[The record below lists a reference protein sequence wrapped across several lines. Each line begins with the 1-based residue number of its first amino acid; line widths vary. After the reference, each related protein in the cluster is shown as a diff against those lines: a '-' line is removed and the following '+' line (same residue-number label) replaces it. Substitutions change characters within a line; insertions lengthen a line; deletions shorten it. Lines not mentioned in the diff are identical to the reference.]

1 MPRIT
6 AIVRNGFLIGDK
18 SIKKTL
24 KITLIGLFGIVLLAM
39 LGVFALRF
47 SAVQTFLAKRVADY
61 LSDELNT
68 TISIDRVYFSPF
80 SSLDLFS
87 SLELQNLSIHDRND
101 APMLHAKAI
110 TAGLSLGRIFDNR
123 IEVRRL
129 KLQDAFV
136 HYQIDS
142 AGGNFGFLA
151 DYFAPAKEK
160 TDRSSRMEWN
170 LRRIEL
176 LDCTFKLN
184 NHRNRGKK
192 NAASVDFSDLEL
204 TAISGLLSAIR
215 FSGTDFSAEIKELT
229 FRDKSGFL
237 LEELTTSAYVSDRK
251 MEFKD
256 LALKT
261 NRSRIGDHLLF
272 EYADFRDFRDF
283 RDFVRKVN
291 VRSTLRDSYVD
302 SRDIE
307 FFAPTMQRVRFGAS
321 VWQASLSG
329 TVEHIRAEQTHI
341 RTGENTW
348 LKGNFTIDGLP
359 YIEKTEFRFDLAE
372 LATDAKDLEQIV
384 PPLANLRTLAL
395 PDIVQRIK
403 TLRYE
408 GALTGFYHHFK
419 VDGQARTSAG
429 TLRTQTEINLKPF
442 LRYKGEVAGKNIDLG
457 TLLDARSFGKTGLEG
472 RFEGSGTKEQDL
484 KLAVDGTFNGLF
496 FKGYRYDRLTV
507 SGEMADGLLSA
518 GANVRDP
525 HATLSLEI
533 QMNRRAEAPTYAFRS
548 TIDLLDLKRTRLH
561 DRDSIVLRNSRPQAR
576 LAGGSLNSLTGKIW
590 SERMEF
596 SSSRGDFA
604 IGRVDVEAS
613 GTGKSKRLALLS
625 EVADVAVSGEID
637 LKTLIP
643 YFKSLA
649 VRYAPSIQLEPAP
662 YSPQNFNLEMLIK
675 SFGPVSALFD
685 PHLKLDDGARLTAQ
699 FSTEDHTAKFDATG
713 LTAHYRGAK
722 LTNLS
727 ICEDALGSGLML
739 AVSADRISFSDSVY
753 IDNVQINSLLAN
765 DILRF
770 NVLMSDR
777 NRPNYLDLSGA
788 VRFAQNEPARVRFGA
803 SALVLNG
810 EVWHI
815 DQDADLHISKGRFH
829 IGNLLLKRDRQEVSV
844 NGQLSGGEDDR
855 LEVAFREFNLAS
867 FSGITDPLGIHVR
880 GSMSG
885 DVRVGSVFKSPGL
898 SAHIRTTPLVYNNL
912 PVGSLTVDADFEPQN
927 GRIRLQTALRNVDG
941 NGFDLSGTYDLNAK
955 PDALRLKGTVRN
967 TDLAV
972 VQPFVQQIASDL
984 YGKVSG
990 EVDIAGT
997 LQRPVVSGLAQVR
1010 DAGFTVDYLRTA
1022 YRMPN
1027 GFARIDNNSIL
1038 LADFDIRDGQSGTA
1052 RANGYLDLNTMSDPK
1067 LEFHVSATK
1076 LHVLHTRPGD
1086 NELFH
1091 GTAYASGNFNFK
1103 GRTSAIDIDIEARSE
1118 PNTVITIPFN
1128 SAAKVGDSDFIHFVD
1143 RRTAAGTEKTPS
1155 GPVLRGLTMN
1165 MDLSIAPDAEIR
1177 LANNVGLSTVFG
1189 TGAMSLRISSLGDF
1203 EIFGDYHVSSGRFH
1217 FTAQDFL
1224 NKFFDLKPGG
1234 SIRWAGN
1241 PAEATID
1248 LSAAYRQRTSV
1259 APLYSAAGQAE
1270 NRESA
1275 LVEAD
1280 MVLRGTLSQPEVSFA
1295 LDFPQHPYIK
1305 DELQGYLSD
1314 ANNVN
1319 QQAISLIVRRS
1330 FIPGSMP
1337 EFGSEMRS
1345 TLLSAGSEIMFN
1357 QLNSIISRSLN
1368 VDFFDLNIRSLND
1381 ASASL
1386 RFFNDRLVFTGGI
1399 TDNRNQQLTDLT
1411 LLTDKIA
1418 TDAELTF
1425 KLRRDGNLL
1434 LRSYNRPNPRNFLFT
1449 PTGDYISAL
1458 GLVYRREF
1466 DSLGGFWRRL
1476 WKAKAVDK

>member
-1 MPRIT
+1 
-6 AIVRNGFLIGDK
+6 VL
-18 SIKKTL
+18 L
-24 KITLIGLFGIVLLAM
+24 GIVFLAV
-39 LGVFALRF
+39 LCAFALRF
-47 SAVQTFLAKRVADY
+47 PAVQTFLAKRVADY
-61 LSDELNT
+61 LSEELNT
-68 TISIDRVYFSPF
+68 TISIDRVYFTPF

-87 SLELQNLSIHDRND
+87 ALELQNLSVHDRND

-110 TAGLSLGRIFDNR
+110 TAGLSLGSIFDNR
-123 IEVRRL
+123 IEVRKL
-129 KLQDAFV
+129 KLQGAFV

-142 AGGNFGFLA
+142 AGSNFGFLA

-176 LDCTFKLN
+176 LDCAFKLN
-184 NHRNRGKK
+184 NQRPPKK
-192 NAASVDFSDLEL
+192 RADLDFSDLEL

-215 FSGTDFSAEIKELT
+215 FSGTGGRDVSAEIKGLT
-229 FRDKSGFL
+229 LRDKSGFL

-261 NRSRIGDHLLF
+261 NRSSIGDHLLF

-283 RDFVRKVN
+283 VRKVN
-291 VRSTLRDSYVD
+291 VQATLRDSHVD
-302 SRDIE
+302 SRDIA
-307 FFAPTMQRVRFGAS
+307 FFAPAMRRVRFGAD
-321 VWQASLSG
+321 VPQASLSG

-341 RTGENTW
+341 RAGENTW

-372 LATDAKDLEQIV
+372 LTTDAKDVERIV
-384 PPLANLRTLAL
+384 PPLANLPTLAL
-395 PDIVQRIK
+395 PDIVQRLK
-403 TLRYE
+403 TVRYE

-419 VDGQARTSAG
+419 LDGRARTSAG
-429 TLRTQTEINLKPF
+429 TLRTQTEVNLKPF
-442 LRYKGEVAGKNIDLG
+442 LRYNGRVAGESIDLG
-457 TLLDARSFGKTGLEG
+457 SLLDAKWFGQTELEG
-472 RFEGSGTKEQDL
+472 RFEASGTKEQEV
-484 KLAVDGTFNGLF
+484 KLAVDGSFNRLVF
-496 FKGYRYDRLTV
+496 NGYRYDRLTF
-507 SGEMADGLLSA
+507 STKMADGLLSV
-518 GANVRDP
+518 GASVRDP
-525 HATLSLEI
+525 HAALSFEG
-533 QMNRRAEAPTYAFRS
+533 QMDRSAEVPTYAFRS
-548 TIDLLDLKRTRLH
+548 TIDLLDLKRTRLY
-561 DRDSIVLRNSRPQAR
+561 DRDSIVLRNSRPRAR
-576 LAGGSLNSLTGKIW
+576 LAGRSLNSLTGKIG
-590 SERMEF
+590 SERTEF

-604 IGRVDVEAS
+604 IGPVDVEAS
-613 GTGKSKRLALLS
+613 GTEKSKRLTVRS
-625 EVADVAVSGEID
+625 EVVDVAVSGEID
-637 LKTLIP
+637 LKTVVP

-649 VRYAPSIQLEPAP
+649 VRYAPSIDLETEP
-662 YSPQNFNLEMLIK
+662 YNPQNFDLEMRLK
-675 SFGPVSALFD
+675 SFGTVSALFD
-685 PHLKLDDGARLTAQ
+685 PHLKLDDGAQLTAR
-699 FSTEDHTAKFDATG
+699 FSTEDRTAKFDATG
-713 LTAHYRGAK
+713 LTVHYRDAK

-727 ICEDALGSGLML
+727 IREDAIESGFML
-739 AVSADRISFSDSVY
+739 AVSADRISLSDSVY
-753 IDNVQINSLLAN
+753 IDNVQVNSLLAN
-765 DILRF
+765 DSLRF
-770 NVLMSDR
+770 NVLLSDR
-777 NRPNYLDLSGA
+777 SRPNYLDLYGD

-803 SALVLNG
+803 STLVLNG
-810 EVWHI
+810 EDWHI
-815 DQDADLHISKGRFH
+815 GQDADLHIFEGKFH
-829 IGNLLLKRDRQEVSV
+829 LENLLLKRDRQEVAV
-844 NGQLSGGEDDR
+844 NGLLSGGADDQ

-867 FSGITDPLGIHVR
+867 FSGITGPLGFRVR
-880 GSMSG
+880 GSMN
-885 DVRVGSVFKSPGL
+885 GSVRLGPVFKNPGL
-898 SAHIRTTPLVYNNL
+898 SAHIRTTPLVYNDL
-912 PVGSLTVDADFEPQN
+912 PVGNLTVDADFDPQN
-927 GRIRLQTALRNVDG
+927 GLIRLKSALRNVDG

-955 PDALRLKGTVRN
+955 ADALRLKGSVRN

-972 VQPFVQQIASDL
+972 VQPFVKKLASDL

-997 LQRPVVSGLAQVR
+997 LQRPVISGMAHIR

-1022 YRMPN
+1022 YRVSSE
-1027 GFARIDNNSIL
+1027 FVRIDKNSIL
-1038 LADFDIRDGQSGTA
+1038 LVDFGIQDGQSGTA
-1052 RANGYLDLNTMSDPK
+1052 TANGYLDLNTLSDPK
-1067 LEFHVSATK
+1067 LDFHVSATK
-1076 LHVLHTRPGD
+1076 LHVLQTQPKD
-1086 NELFH
+1086 NPLFH
-1091 GTAYASGNFNFK
+1091 GTAYASGNFGFR
-1103 GRTSAIDIDIEARSE
+1103 GRASAIAIDIEAQSE

-1128 SAAKVGDSDFIHFVD
+1128 SAAKLGDSDFIYFVD
-1143 RRTAAGTEKTPS
+1143 SRRPAGAEKTPN
-1155 GPVLRGLTMN
+1155 GPALRGLTMN
-1165 MDLSIAPDAEIR
+1165 MDLSIAPDAEIQ
-1177 LANNVGLSTVFG
+1177 LANNVGSSTVFG
-1189 TGAMSLRISSLGDF
+1189 TGAVSMRISSLGDF
-1203 EIFGDYHVSSGRFH
+1203 EIFGDYHVRSGRFH

-1259 APLYSAAGQAE
+1259 APLYSAAGRAE
-1270 NRESA
+1270 NRESV

-1330 FIPGSMP
+1330 FMPGSIQ
-1337 EFGSEMRS
+1337 EFGREVN
-1345 TLLSAGSEIMFN
+1345 TLVSAGTEIMFN

-1368 VDFFDLNIRSLND
+1368 VDFFDINIRSLND

-1411 LLTDKIA
+1411 LLADKIA

-1434 LRSYNRPNPRNFLFT
+1434 LRSYNRLNPRNFLFT
-1449 PTGDYISAL
+1449 PTGDYISAV

-1466 DSLGGFWRRL
+1466 DLLGGWWRRL
-1476 WKAKAVDK
+1476 WKVKPAGNR